1 MSFDPN
7 EFQVQSPSLPQD
19 QILSNIRNFTLDK
32 QSSAKASAAK
42 ASGGQFSTP
51 IASYAQEPPRSP
63 ISAPLGSDD
72 LNVHLKSQQSA
83 QQEDRVIMGEV
94 SANDDENQLLD
105 ELEEHSLSGQQP
117 PLEQRKSSA
126 QLAEQ

>member
-51 IASYAQEPPRSP
+51 IASYA
-63 ISAPLGSDD
+63 
-72 LNVHLKSQQSA
+72 
-83 QQEDRVIMGEV
+83 
-94 SANDDENQLLD
+94 
-105 ELEEHSLSGQQP
+105 
-117 PLEQRKSSA
+117 
-126 QLAEQ
+126 